1 MMARGV
7 CMYSLLAEGQVTYA
21 QVTGPRIAQAG
32 HSIDSSCAA
41 PGCASVRMVDPQQ
54 YPAWNELV
62 CSLPDHSI
70 FHSANWAMVLNKS
83 YGYHP
88 RYFALFDGDKLLGL
102 IPMMEIASPL
112 TGRRGVSLPFT
123 DYCEPLAAPGVS
135 SKDACNALIE
145 YGKHARWRY
154 IEFRGQGCMNREIPC
169 FARYYR
175 HVLPLAPDP
184 DKLAAGFRDS
194 TTRNIHKALKAGVT
208 VKLCDTFAALE
219 EFRRLNGM
227 TRKPHGLPPQP
238 PVFFKSIFD
247 CIISQ
252 GLGKIVLASHQGE
265 VIAGAVFFH
274 LGDQALYKYGA
285 SNRRYQNLRASN
297 LVIWE
302 AIRWYAEKGFRS
314 LCLGRT
320 DFENTGLR
328 QFKNGWGGQEH
339 IICYYR
345 INPTNE
351 RFLAEN
357 RSSTQRSCW
366 LFRKLPVRL
375 SEYVG
380 KILYRHVG

>member
-1 MMARGV
+1 MH
-7 CMYSLLAEGQVTYA
+7 SLLAEGQVTYA

-41 PGCASVRMVDPQQ
+41 PGCASVRMVDPLQ

-83 YGYHP
+83 YGYRP

-102 IPMMEIASPL
+102 IPMMEIVSLL

-135 SKDACNALIE
+135 SKDVYNALIE
-145 YGKHARWRY
+145 YGKRARWRY
-154 IEFRGQGCMNREIPC
+154 IEFRGQGCVSRDAPC

-175 HVLPLAPDP
+175 HVLPLAPNL
-184 DKLAAGFRDS
+184 DKFAVGFRDS

-219 EFRRLNGM
+219 EFRRLNGL
-227 TRKPHGLPPQP
+227 TRKTHGLPPQP
-238 PVFFKSIFD
+238 PVFFKNIFD

-252 GLGKIVLASHQGE
+252 GLGKVVLASHQGE

-274 LGDQALYKYGA
+274 LGDQVLYKYGA

-339 IICYYR
+339 IIFYYR
-345 INPTNE
+345 INPTKE

-357 RSSTQRSCW
+357 QSSTQRSYW

-375 SEYVG
+375 SELVG